1 MQEMVIAKAHDDNI
15 HAAEECELNITGA
28 SHQVCTRV
36 WINNDAEN
44 TIHDHHHE
52 EFHPEEFH
60 PEAVETNQFATA
72 DHQPMPDVQY
82 EQQEETHEAVVTTP
96 VHAQVSDVNFAQESE
111 STW

>member
-36 WINNDAEN
+36 WINNDAED
-44 TIHDHHHE
+44 TIYAQHHE
-52 EFHPEEFH
+52 EFHHPPEYL
-60 PEAVETNQFATA
+60 ETNQFAS
-72 DHQPMPDVQY
+72 DNHQPIPDVQY
-82 EQQEETHEAVVTTP
+82 EQHEETHESVVMTP
-96 VHAQVSDVNFAQESE
+96 LEPVALATDATYAQVSE